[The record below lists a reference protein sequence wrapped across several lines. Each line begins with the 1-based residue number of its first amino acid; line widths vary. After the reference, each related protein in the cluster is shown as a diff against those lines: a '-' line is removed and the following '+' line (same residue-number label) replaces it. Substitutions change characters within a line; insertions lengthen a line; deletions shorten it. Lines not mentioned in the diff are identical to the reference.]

1 MSSNVS
7 KSFTAAYM
15 QCYFGAGFGAV
26 DVVIKVDG
34 TQVTND
40 AWRWITNTTHSSLYY
55 SCYFRSSNT
64 DLTNNIAYAFDPL
77 DMGDARSSSETG
89 NDG

>member
-15 QCYFGAGFGAV
+15 ECYFGNGFGAT

-34 TQVTND
+34 TQV
-40 AWRWITNTTHSSLYY
+40 I
-55 SCYFRSSNT
+55 
-64 DLTNNIAYAFDPL
+64 NNA
-77 DMGDARSSSETG
+77 
-89 NDG
+89 